1 MENYEQEDTGQ
12 ATKPR
17 NYCRGI
23 INLPPRPPKS
33 DEEIR
38 QMMEEMHEEQ
48 FSPNVKH
55 IGRRGNI
62 VQPLD

>member
-1 MENYEQEDTGQ
+1 MENYEKEGKGQ
-12 ATKPR
+12 ATKSR
-17 NYCRGI
+17 TYCNGI
-23 INLPPRPPKS
+23 VRLPPRPPKS
-33 DEEIR
+33 DEEIER
-38 QMMEEMHEEQ
+38 MMEEMHEAQ